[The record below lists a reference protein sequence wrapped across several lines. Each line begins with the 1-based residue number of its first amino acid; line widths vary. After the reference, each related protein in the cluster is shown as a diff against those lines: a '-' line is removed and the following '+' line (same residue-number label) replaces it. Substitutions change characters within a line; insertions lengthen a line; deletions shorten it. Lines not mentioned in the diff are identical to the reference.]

1 MRGKS
6 IFSRTFLFISCLI
19 VFGISGLAQTPPGS
33 GKMAGY
39 PEPRYPQPP
48 EINSVEDLLPAARI
62 IAFRDK
68 GLNMRPG
75 YEVKGGEK
83 ILFVVTDYTDPWV
96 VEAFKRVFEE
106 KGASV
111 DVFIQASP
119 FKDIWTTGDSMERR
133 IHRDRYQ
140 AAFSTGTG
148 STLAGRGRV
157 SIEDFARSQG
167 YDLVVGRTFQTGL
180 EGAQSDYGIR
190 MMWPTRYTLA
200 SAGETYPRE
209 LIELIE
215 RKGWEMVR
223 QARRV
228 HITDPE
234 GTDLSWSWTDEHW
247 QVVEGVHPTYPVH
260 IGGIT
265 HKFGPGES
273 ENPIIP
279 GHLMAYP
286 IGIIFDDADAAG
298 VIAGTTDHQGPFPYI
313 KIKIENNQIASMEG
327 GGEYGELWREFLDK
341 TKQIHYISQPRPGNN
356 YVTEVSICTNPKIV
370 RPHDVFASRAGR
382 SAWVLDRMRSGVIHI
397 GIGLNSRR
405 EWATERGYPTD
416 HYHVHLYFATVT
428 IETRDGRT
436 LTMIDKGRLTALDDP
451 EVRQLA
457 AKYGDPDEMLRED
470 WIPGIPGI
478 NMEGDYMRDYARD
491 PRAFYERDYQRV
503 YGDLIQEAV
512 EQYGP

>member
-1 MRGKS
+1 MRRERTP
-6 IFSRTFLFISCLI
+6 SRTFFLLSLLMAFMLNS
-19 VFGISGLAQTPPGS
+19 LAQTPPGS

-48 EINSVEDLLPAARI
+48 EVNSVEDLLPAARM

-83 ILFVVTDYTDPWV
+83 ILFVVSDYTDPWV

-106 KGASV
+106 RGCSV
-111 DVFIQASP
+111 DVFIEASP
-119 FKDIWTTGDSMERR
+119 FKGIWTTGDSMERR
-133 IHRDRYQ
+133 VRRSQ
-140 AAFSTGTG
+140 FSRMQTGTG
-148 STLAGRGRV
+148 FTENIRGRV
-157 SIEDFARSQG
+157 TIEDFAKSQG

-200 SAGETYPRE
+200 SPAETFPQE

-215 RKGWEMVR
+215 RKSWDIVH
-223 QARRV
+223 QARWV

-234 GTDLSWSWTDEHW
+234 GTDIRWSWTEEQW
-247 QVVEGVHPTYPVH
+247 QVVRGQHPTYPVH

-265 HKFGPGES
+265 HKFGAKES

-279 GHLMAYP
+279 GHFMVYP
-286 IGIIFDDADAAG
+286 IGIIFDDADAEG

-313 KIKIENNQIASMEG
+313 KIKVERNQVVSMEN
-327 GGEYGELWREFLDK
+327 GGEYGELWREFLDQ
-341 TKQIHYISQPRPGNN
+341 TKDIHYISQPRPGNN
-356 YVTEVSICTNPKIV
+356 YVTEASICTNPKIA
-370 RPHDVFASRAGR
+370 RPHDVFATRAGR
-382 SAWVLDRMRSGVIHI
+382 SGWVLDRMRSGVIHI

-405 EWATERGYPTD
+405 DWAVERGYPTS
-416 HYHVHLYFATVT
+416 HYHVHLYFPTVT
-428 IETRDGRT
+428 IETREGAI
-436 LTMIDKGRLTALDDP
+436 LTVVDKGRLTALDDP
-451 EVRQLA
+451 DVRQLA
-457 AKYGDPDEMLRED
+457 AKYGDPDELLRED

-478 NMEGDYMRDYARD
+478 NMEGDYMRDYAQD
-491 PRAFYERDYQRV
+491 PRAFFQKDYERV
-503 YGDLIQEAV
+503 YGNLLQQAV